1 MKLRT
6 FTSVLGVAL
15 VVFGTAW
22 IFWPA
27 GVIVGGLFLVGVS
40 LFTEVPE

>member
-6 FTSVLGVAL
+6 YAAVLGVLL
-15 VVFGTAW
+15 VVGGTAW

-27 GVIVGGLFLVGVS
+27 GVIVAGMFLIGVS